1 MHGYVRIIAILPGPI
16 SMLELRVAACS
27 RTDSPGM
34 LARGDAGGI
43 GGGAMFCEVL
53 RVGIDAGCR
62 GPNGEEG
69 TELRS
74 GAIQSA
80 AFAEVKG
87 PATPFQ

>member
-1 MHGYVRIIAILPGPI
+1 MAMSEFMVIVPGPI

-43 GGGAMFCEVL
+43 GGGAMVCDVL
-53 RVGIDAGCR
+53 RVGIDEGCR

-74 GAIQSA
+74 GAI
-80 AFAEVKG
+80 
-87 PATPFQ
+87 

>member
-1 MHGYVRIIAILPGPI
+1 MDDEEALWQCKSMHEYVRITVVVPGPI
-16 SMLELRVAACS
+16 SILELRVAACS
-27 RTDSPGM
+27 RTGSLGM

-53 RVGIDAGCR
+53 RVGIVEGCR

-74 GAIQSA
+74 GAI
-80 AFAEVKG
+80 
-87 PATPFQ
+87 